1 MFLHFQNEKNEEL
14 HMNLFSVFWH
24 EQGRHKQASNATV
37 TISALLNFD
46 LPRYMIN
53 QMVWGL
59 EMVVQR
65 LKLSLHAEDHSYNR

>member
-59 EMVVQR
+59 EMVV
-65 LKLSLHAEDHSYNR
+65 SLHAKDHS